1 MQVEAEHL
9 GKYVSRCG
17 STFIGETTGYY
28 DIVRATTGVNPVT
41 GEELTAAERTKH
53 AGLAAAGKAEY
64 GLYGLTTANGLGEY
78 VTGRDMFGNEL
89 SDEKREQSLNEA
101 LAILGGNAAGVGLKK
116 VNLTVNFANGSN
128 NRKKLVVK
136 VRKIL

>member
-53 AGLAAAGKAEY
+53 AGLAAAGFIPVIGGAAGQSKAEKQP
-64 GLYGLTTANGLGEY
+64 TIHTK
-78 VTGRDMFGNEL
+78 GR
-89 SDEKREQSLNEA
+89 KRQ
-101 LAILGGNAAGVGLKK
+101 ILL
-116 VNLTVNFANGSN
+116 
-128 NRKKLVVK
+128 
-136 VRKIL
+136 

>member
-1 MQVEAEHL
+1 MQVEAEHS

-53 AGLAAAGKAEY
+53 AGLAAAGFIPFVGWGGRAIKGGKAAHSTYKGMKATDTALNAYQMGRTLDNLRKAEY
-64 GLYGLTTANGLGEY
+64 GLYGITSANGLGEY

-89 SDEKREQSLNEA
+89 S
-101 LAILGGNAAGVGLKK
+101 
-116 VNLTVNFANGSN
+116 
-128 NRKKLVVK
+128 
-136 VRKIL
+136 

>member
-89 SDEKREQSLNEA
+89 SEEQRERSLNEA
-101 LAILGGNAAGVGLKK
+101 FALLVGNAVGVGLRKASLYLNVRNEK
-116 VNLTVNFANGSN
+116 GIPKSEYKNL
-128 NRKKLVVK
+128 
-136 VRKIL
+136 